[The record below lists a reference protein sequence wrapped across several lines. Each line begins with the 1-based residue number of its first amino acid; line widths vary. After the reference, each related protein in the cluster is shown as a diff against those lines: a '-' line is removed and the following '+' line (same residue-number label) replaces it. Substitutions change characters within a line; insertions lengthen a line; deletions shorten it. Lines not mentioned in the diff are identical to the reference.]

1 MKLFESGIFYIHQ
14 RKTGDTVD
22 LLTEKKKRF
31 WNLRKQFNKCKC
43 KC

>member
-22 LLTEKKKRF
+22 LLNEKKKTF
-31 WNLRKQFNKCKC
+31 LKIEKTI
-43 KC
+43 

>member
-22 LLTEKKKRF
+22 LLNEKKTFLKIE
-31 WNLRKQFNKCKC
+31 KTI
-43 KC
+43 

>member
-22 LLTEKKKRF
+22 LLNGKKNVF
-31 WNLRKQFNKCKC
+31 ENWENNLINVNV
-43 KC
+43 

>member
-22 LLTEKKKRF
+22 EKKNVF
-31 WNLRKQFNKCKC
+31 ENWENNLINVNV
-43 KC
+43 

>member
-22 LLTEKKKRF
+22 LLNEKNHVF
-31 WNLRKQFNKCKC
+31 ENWENNLINVNV
-43 KC
+43 

>member
-22 LLTEKKKRF
+22 LLNEKKKKTF
-31 WNLRKQFNKCKC
+31 LKIEKTI
-43 KC
+43 

>member
-22 LLTEKKKRF
+22 LLNEKKKNVF
-31 WNLRKQFNKCKC
+31 ENWENNLINVNV
-43 KC
+43 